1 MIIVKY
7 NLGGE
12 GMRKNG
18 DMEVI
23 RDTMLNIPLMAL
35 IRSRCTSLPKFA
47 LRIPEPTD

>member
-35 IRSRCTSLPKFA
+35 IRSQCVY
-47 LRIPEPTD
+47 

>member
-23 RDTMLNIPLMAL
+23 RDTMLNIPLM
-35 IRSRCTSLPKFA
+35 RSRCTSLPKFA